1 MSGSGRLTLTRPAT
15 GPHAEQPVLYA
26 GPGLDEARAVVV
38 AVHGRGDEAEG
49 ILAMRDVLGVPDV
62 TFVAPHAAGNT
73 WYPYAFLAPTTDNEP
88 WLSSALDV
96 LRAVVESLEAAG
108 VPRRRIVPLG
118 FSQGG
123 CLALHFGATH
133 ATRWGGLVGLSAG
146 LIGPPGTQWTFKGS
160 LAGTPV
166 FLGCSDPDGH
176 IPRDRLE
183 DSARVLETLGA
194 AVTLKV
200 YPNMGHTVNA
210 DELEHVRRLLQSVGG
225 PTKTK

>member
-1 MSGSGRLTLTRPAT
+1 VTAPGRLALARPAT

-26 GPGLDEARAVVV
+26 GPALDEARAVVV
-38 AVHGRGDEAEG
+38 AVHGRVDDAEG

-62 TFVAPHAAGNT
+62 AFVAPHAAGNR

-96 LRAVVESLEAAG
+96 LRAVVETLEAAG
-108 VPRRRIVPLG
+108 VPRGRIVPLG

-146 LIGPPGTQWTFKGS
+146 LIGPPGTPWTFTGS
-160 LAGTPV
+160 LAGTPA
-166 FLGCSDPDGH
+166 FLGCSDRDPH

-183 DSARVLETLGA
+183 ESGRVLEQLGA
-194 AVTLKV
+194 AVTLRV
-200 YPNMGHTVNA
+200 YPRMGHTVNE
-210 DELEHVRRLLQSVGG
+210 DELAHVRRLLQSVGG
-225 PTKTK
+225 ATKGK